1 MNRNWIRSIGM
12 KDWYDRLTVVFVGI
26 YLLQFLL
33 WISKEDRMWLP
44 ETISI
49 VQLTLVCTFFVELF
63 PKLHWL
69 LRVVIQL
76 ALMVYVLESQLGYEF
91 VPGSLGSWPAA
102 MDWFDAN
109 ASQLLPYFWFSL
121 FTWVGFWLAKWW
133 VRAKWRIF
141 VLMLATLL
149 FFAVKDSYSVVILWP
164 QAAMTILCGLF
175 LLIIHHFANL
185 QKKNPVGWSN
195 LAENPVAV
203 AVPIVFLVSMIV
215 FLGTLAPNV
224 QAVLKDP
231 YTIWK
236 NWQGEEVS
244 FFNKGL
250 GNGSFSLGDSTSGYS
265 RNDSSLGNS
274 FEFDYSPVM
283 TVSTTHRSYWRGE
296 TRSLY
301 TGKGWVKSDSESRSP
316 LSAVTPDTG
325 FQQDSRL
332 NVTNL
337 KTVDVTQTI
346 TMLNKEEKYPVLFGA
361 FSIDK
366 VQSINNGASTNYS
379 PVQWSSRLE
388 ELRWDEKSRQ
398 AYPET
403 YTVVSKVPVVEDAEL
418 RKVQADPSN
427 RALDEYMYLPDTV
440 PARVKDLAVD
450 VTKSGLTVYDKVKLL
465 EQYLSTA
472 FKYTNTP
479 DLSKGKSR
487 DFVDRFLFEI
497 KEGYCDYYST
507 AMVVMT
513 RSLGIPARWVKGY
526 TAGVNAVQDEGGI
539 SPELFVQDPNG
550 AGEYTVRNS
559 DAHSWA
565 EVYFAGYGWIPFEPT
580 SGFVFPLVVPP
591 TDPVVSTEP
600 SLPSDFV
607 AEDVPAEGTLLKT
620 VSWISGG
627 VAAVL
632 LLGLLAFSSRA
643 AWLPL
648 IRRGRFSPNLNQRV
662 VLEYERLLRFA
673 RRKGYTRGE
682 YETARE
688 MTERWIHKDK
698 WLRNDLQALLGLF
711 EKAKYSRAAITEEE
725 VSTMSRMV
733 QKLRQSM

>member
-1 MNRNWIRSIGM
+1 
-12 KDWYDRLTVVFVGI
+12 
-26 YLLQFLL
+26 
-33 WISKEDRMWLP
+33 MWLP
-44 ETISI
+44 ETIAI
-49 VQLTLVCTFFVELF
+49 VQLTLICTFFIELF
-63 PKLHWL
+63 PKIHWL
-69 LRVVIQL
+69 LRIVIQL
-76 ALMVYVLESQLGYEF
+76 GLMLYVLESQLGYEF
-91 VPGSLGSWPAA
+91 IPGSLGSWKEA

-109 ASQLLPYFWFSL
+109 IAQLLPYFWFSL
-121 FTWVGFWLAKWW
+121 IAWAGFWVANWW

-141 VLMLATLL
+141 ILMLASLL

-195 LAENPVAV
+195 LAENPAAV

-236 NWQGEEVS
+236 NWQGEDVS

-250 GNGSFSLGDSTSGYS
+250 GNGSLSLGDSTSGYS
-265 RNDSSLGNS
+265 RNDSSLGNN

-283 TVSTTHRSYWRGE
+283 TVSTTHRGYWRGE

-301 TGKGWVKSDSESRSP
+301 TGKGWVKSDSESKAP
-316 LSAVTPDTG
+316 VSAVTPDTG

-332 NVTNL
+332 NVSNL
-337 KTVDVTQTI
+337 KTVEVTQTI

-366 VQSINNGASTNYS
+366 IMTINNGASTNYT
-379 PVQWSSRLE
+379 PVQWASRLE
-388 ELRWDEKSRQ
+388 ELRWDEKTRQ
-398 AYPET
+398 SYPET
-403 YTVVSKVPVVEDAEL
+403 YTIVSNVPVVEDAEL
-418 RKVQADPSN
+418 RKVQPDTAN
-427 RALDEYMYLPDTV
+427 RALEEYLLLPDTV
-440 PARVKDLAVD
+440 PARVKELAAD
-450 VTKSGLTVYDKVKLL
+450 VTSSGTTLYDKVKLL
-465 EQYLSTA
+465 EQYLSTT

-479 DLSKGKSR
+479 DLNKGKSR

-507 AMVVMT
+507 AMVVLT
-513 RSLGIPARWVKGY
+513 RTLGIPARWVKGY
-526 TAGVNAVQDEGGI
+526 TSGVNSQLEEALG
-539 SPELFVQDPNG
+539 PETLVMDPNG
-550 AGEYTVRNS
+550 SGEYTVRNS

-580 SGFVFPLVVPP
+580 SGFLLPQVIPP
-591 TDPVVSTEP
+591 TDPAVSTDP
-600 SLPSDFV
+600 VIPSDFV
-607 AEDVPAEGTLLKT
+607 EEEVVAEGISFKT
-620 VSWISGG
+620 IGWISGG
-627 VAAVL
+627 VAAAL
-632 LLGLLAFSSRA
+632 LIALLAFSSRA
-643 AWLPL
+643 TWLPL

-662 VLEYERLLRFA
+662 VLEFERLLRFA
-673 RRKGYTRGE
+673 RRKGYTHGD

-688 MTERWIHKDK
+688 TTERWIHKDK
-698 WLRNDLQALLGLF
+698 WLRADLEALLGLF
-711 EKAKYSRAAITEEE
+711 EKAKYSRSSITQEE
-725 VSTMSRMV
+725 VTTMSRMV